1 MRNLSFFRKILP
13 IIIILS
19 SNSFSAKSQVIY
31 NENSNSPQTL
41 SLNTYH
47 FTEKR
52 YEAKIL
58 GSNYISEEWQLSD
71 IMTTIDSIPI
81 NNVLI
86 KIDVFNNVIEIKD
99 ADKIKILPANQTQY
113 FKLKEKNEYYITSNV
128 LGNFILNGFS
138 KVIFNGKITLL
149 SNYSAKVKEAKYNE
163 ALAVGNRDDEL
174 IIVKNYYF
182 FMKNNLLKTESTKKR
197 LMKQF
202 ADNPK
207 IQTFIKENK
216 ISPKDEKDLINLV
229 KFIDSTL

>member
-1 MRNLSFFRKILP
+1 MRNLSFYKKLLS
-13 IIIILS
+13 IIIILC
-19 SNSFSAKSQVIY
+19 SNLFSAKSQVIY

-41 SLNTYH
+41 SLNSYH

-58 GSNYISEEWQLSD
+58 GSNYISDEWQLSD
-71 IMTTIDSIPI
+71 ILTTIDSIPI

-99 ADKIKILPANQTQY
+99 ADIIKILPANQTKY
-113 FKLKEKNEYYITSNV
+113 FKLKDKNEYFITTNV
-128 LGNFILNGFS
+128 LGDFILNGFS

-149 SNYSAKVKEAKYNE
+149 TNYSAKVKEAKYNE

-174 IIVKNYYF
+174 IIVKSYYF
-182 FMKNNLLKTESTKKR
+182 FMNNNLLKTETTKKR

-207 IQTFIKENK
+207 IQLFIKENK
-216 ISPKDEKDLINLV
+216 ISPKDEKDLIYLV

>member
-1 MRNLSFFRKILP
+1 MRNLSFYKKLLLIF
-13 IIIILS
+13 IILC
-19 SNSFSAKSQVIY
+19 SNLFSAKSQVIY

-41 SLNTYH
+41 SLNSYH

-58 GSNYISEEWQLSD
+58 GSNYISDEWQLSD
-71 IMTTIDSIPI
+71 ILTTIDSIPI

-99 ADKIKILPANQTQY
+99 ADIIKILPANQTKY
-113 FKLKEKNEYYITSNV
+113 FKLKDKNEYFITTNV
-128 LGNFILNGFS
+128 LGDFILNGFS

-149 SNYSAKVKEAKYNE
+149 TNYSAKVKEAKYNE

-174 IIVKNYYF
+174 IIVKSYYF
-182 FMKNNLLKTESTKKR
+182 FMNNNLLKTETTKKR

-207 IQTFIKENK
+207 IQLFIKENK
-216 ISPKDEKDLINLV
+216 ISPKDEKDLIYLV